1 MKIHEYQGHEL
12 FKQYEIK
19 VAEAVLAGSPE
30 EAERA
35 AEVLGYPVVIK
46 AQVLVGGR
54 GKAGGVKVVHSGQD
68 ARGAAHA
75 ILSLTIKDL
84 PVEKVLVAK
93 ALDIEQEYY
102 LGLTVDRAS
111 KAVTLMLSSA
121 GGVEIEE
128 LAETEPEKILKL
140 SIPSGKEIDDDA
152 LNGFLRKGFESL
164 KLVSQASDTVKKLYR
179 LFKEKDCSLVEINPY
194 ARLTGDELIALD
206 AKINFDDNALFR
218 HEDILDLQNPEEYSN
233 DEIKAREVGLSFVS
247 MDGDIGCIVNG
258 AGLAMATMDLI
269 KHFGGSPANF
279 LDVGGSS
286 NPEKV
291 LNALSIILNNKK
303 VKAILINIFGGITR
317 CDDIANGI
325 LLANRQTEIPVPVV
339 IRLIGT
345 NDQEGREILTNAGL
359 SALEKLTEAVKEVVA
374 LSH

>member
-164 KLVSQASDTVKKLYR
+164 KLVSQA
-179 LFKEKDCSLVEINPY
+179 
-194 ARLTGDELIALD
+194 
-206 AKINFDDNALFR
+206 
-218 HEDILDLQNPEEYSN
+218 H
-233 DEIKAREVGLSFVS
+233 
-247 MDGDIGCIVNG
+247 
-258 AGLAMATMDLI
+258 
-269 KHFGGSPANF
+269 
-279 LDVGGSS
+279 
-286 NPEKV
+286 
-291 LNALSIILNNKK
+291 
-303 VKAILINIFGGITR
+303 
-317 CDDIANGI
+317 
-325 LLANRQTEIPVPVV
+325 IPP
-339 IRLIGT
+339 
-345 NDQEGREILTNAGL
+345 
-359 SALEKLTEAVKEVVA
+359 
-374 LSH
+374 

>member
-218 HEDILDLQNPEEYSN
+218 HKDILDLQNPEEYSD

-325 LLANRQTEIPVPVV
+325 LLANRQIEIPVPVV